1 MLRFLQPKLEVG
13 NVLASVRSRV
23 ESLANGPVPE
33 QRNALNAVSEWPL
46 KFCPIKPKPSHTM
59 QKTIKSILQLSACL
73 ALALAFTAHAEDK
86 KVDLTGT
93 WKSSFTNQNDQVRE
107 TVFKLKAEGEKL
119 TGTISGRNNDTAIE
133 EGKIKGEEI
142 SFQVT
147 REFNGNK
154 MVIKYTGKVSGDTIK
169 GKSEVERD
177 GQIRSRDWVAK
188 REVAKESAK

>member
-1 MLRFLQPKLEVG
+1 M
-13 NVLASVRSRV
+13 
-23 ESLANGPVPE
+23 
-33 QRNALNAVSEWPL
+33 QR
-46 KFCPIKPKPSHTM
+46 
-59 QKTIKSILQLSACL
+59 TIKSIIQLTACL
-73 ALALAFTAHAEDK
+73 ALTIGFMARAEDK

-107 TVFKLKAEGEKL
+107 TVFKLKAEGDKL

-154 MVIKYTGKVSGDTIK
+154 MVIKYTGKVSGDTIT
-169 GKSEVERD
+169 GKSESERN
-177 GQIRSRDWVAK
+177 GQPQTRDWVAK
-188 REVAKESAK
+188 REAAKEATK